1 MSESLSTRQKVALA
15 AALGAGVVVG
25 ATGLVIYQ
33 RLSQNVGLRVTGE
46 DFSQEIASLNTHIER
61 LRHDI
66 ETLKVSVA
74 AAEPEV
80 TSGRP
85 LKSALKKSSR
95 YPREEE
101 DTSLTSQELTVP
113 PAVPSAGAGARH
125 RRNLSWGSGLT
136 SGSASSSGTEYF
148 SAISSED
155 EEFTTPPDVELGPG
169 PALGYEEAGL
179 VELFAKLDDLM
190 EGSQEQQQLAL
201 QLVTESLAEHNS
213 NPSIVWRLCKV
224 PQLLGGKF
232 VVTISY

>member
-201 QLVTESLAEHNS
+201 QLVTESLAEHNN

-224 PQLLGGKF
+224 PQQLGGAS